1 MLKYI
6 PTKEELNLLHETVQR
21 NKSAGALALAD
32 RYLYE
37 VGQIARYEQ
46 RLKCLYTIRTFQER
60 LEEIKPYLNGKEILS
75 LKKLSIK
82 N

>member
-6 PTKEELNLLHETVQR
+6 PTKEELQLLCETVQR
-21 NKSAGALALAD
+21 HKTAAILALAD

-60 LEEIKPYLNGKEILS
+60 VDEIKPYLNGIF
-75 LKKLSIK
+75 
-82 N
+82 